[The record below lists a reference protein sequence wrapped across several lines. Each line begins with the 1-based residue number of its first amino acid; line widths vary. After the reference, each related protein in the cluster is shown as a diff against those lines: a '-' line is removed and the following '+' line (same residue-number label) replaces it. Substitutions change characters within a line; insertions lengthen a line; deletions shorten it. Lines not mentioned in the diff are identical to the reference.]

1 MRLPAF
7 NPHPEVV
14 LLVVAM
20 LGAYLWALRTL
31 GPSRVL
37 PGEPAATRAQR
48 VSFVGGVATL
58 FVAAWW
64 PMHDL
69 AERYLYSIHM
79 VEHLLIMLVAPPL
92 LLFGMPAWL
101 LRWVL
106 QARLLRWIVRHLA
119 RPFVGLVLFNAVLV
133 LSHWPAVVTLSV
145 QNEWFHFGAHTVL
158 FCSALLM
165 WWPVLS
171 PLPEMPTLSYPG
183 RMLYLF
189 LQSIVPTVP
198 ASILTF
204 GSTLLYKVYG
214 TFPRIWG
221 LSALTDQR
229 IAGLTMK
236 LAGGAILWAL
246 IAVVFFKWYGQENTT
261 EGWDAMEWRKV
272 EREIGRELSR
282 PAPAVKEVEVR

>member
-1 MRLPAF
+1 
-7 NPHPEVV
+7 
-14 LLVVAM
+14 
-20 LGAYLWALRTL
+20 
-31 GPSRVL
+31 
-37 PGEPAATRAQR
+37 
-48 VSFVGGVATL
+48 
-58 FVAAWW
+58 
-64 PMHDL
+64 
-69 AERYLYSIHM
+69 
-79 VEHLLIMLVAPPL
+79 
-92 LLFGMPAWL
+92 
-101 LRWVL
+101 
-106 QARLLRWIVRHLA
+106 
-119 RPFVGLVLFNAVLV
+119 
-133 LSHWPAVVTLSV
+133 
-145 QNEWFHFGAHTVL
+145 
-158 FCSALLM
+158 
-165 WWPVLS
+165 
-171 PLPEMPTLSYPG
+171 
-183 RMLYLF
+183 
-189 LQSIVPTVP
+189 VP

>member
-106 QARLLRWIVRHLA
+106 QARPLNWIVRHLA

-158 FCSALLM
+158 FSSALLM

-189 LQSIVPTVP
+189 SACSRCLAAAACRSSLTRSPKSIGSGRPTSSVKETRRSSVSAGRGCSEVAVIKPQRWPSTTIGVPTEDWKP
-198 ASILTF
+198 RSRTATPTGPEAS
-204 GSTLLYKVYG
+204 
-214 TFPRIWG
+214 
-221 LSALTDQR
+221 A
-229 IAGLTMK
+229 
-236 LAGGAILWAL
+236 
-246 IAVVFFKWYGQENTT
+246 
-261 EGWDAMEWRKV
+261 
-272 EREIGRELSR
+272 
-282 PAPAVKEVEVR
+282 